1 MKNSL
6 LKNIFFNVYALFAWA
21 ITTSVVSAQV
31 NGSVDTSFGTRNNWA
46 VFDTGAGHA
55 NVSGGVTDLL
65 PLPDGRVLAAGY
77 CTNAGF
83 GSGACLYR
91 WTASGVPD
99 TTFGAGGGALV
110 FANASSTLGGQR
122 VRLLRRG
129 NGAIFV
135 AASCVSQS
143 FGAGI
148 CVAAVNANGA
158 GFDLSFGSTG
168 QTFLPIPSGY
178 TNVILE
184 SIALQPDGKLLV
196 GATCYVS
203 ALLSSNSSICVA
215 RLTAGAVFDSSF
227 GVNNWSL
234 TTAGP
239 GDTLRKLLLLP
250 DGRYFALATCGQ
262 TTATA
267 FLCSGLFFANGGFQR
282 TLSTDAL
289 GRYDALL
296 DARVLGSQLTLQW
309 SGYEPSENRIYAAR
323 REAYT
328 PAGAYDTSYGGYPST
343 GVAGD
348 INMDTSNDGTA
359 YAGAILQDGS
369 ALFAGFCNATSVSL
383 VLCTTRFNANGILDA
398 SYGNGGRFEYGG
410 QAGPWASVGSMPSP
424 FSVAETPDGKVLF
437 AGECAE
443 TTMIRRP
450 CVIRLNGS
458 PQTARACTM
467 DIDGDGVINATTDGL
482 ILLRAMLG
490 FSGTSALANAVA
502 PGAARSTWPQVREY
516 LFDQC
521 RMPVSVQ

>member
-1 MKNSL
+1 MKSSL
-6 LKNIFFNVYALFAWA
+6 LRKVTLYIFALLNWA
-21 ITTSVVSAQV
+21 LAISVVSAQV
-31 NGSVDTSFGTRNNWA
+31 NGSVDTSFGTRSNWA
-46 VFDTGAGHA
+46 VFDTGSGDA
-55 NVSGGVTDLL
+55 NVSGSVTDLL

-77 CTNAGF
+77 CTNSGF

-99 TTFGAGGGALV
+99 TAFGAGGASLIL
-110 FANASSTLGGQR
+110 ANASSTLSGQR

-135 AASCVSQS
+135 AASCVSPS
-143 FGAGI
+143 FGGGI
-148 CVAAVNANGA
+148 CVAAVNANGI

-196 GATCYVS
+196 GATCYAG
-203 ALLSSNSSICVA
+203 ALLSSTSSLCVA
-215 RLTAGAVFDSSF
+215 RLTTAAVFDPSF
-227 GVNNWSL
+227 GVSNWSL
-234 TTAGP
+234 TTPGP
-239 GDTLRKLLLLP
+239 GDTLRKLVLLP

-282 TLSTDAL
+282 TLSTDAPS
-289 GRYDALL
+289 RYDQLL

-309 SGYEPSENRIYAAR
+309 VGYSPSENRIYAAR

-328 PAGAYDTSYGGYPST
+328 PTGAYDTSFGGYPST

-348 INMDTSNDGTA
+348 VNMDSSNDGTA
-359 YAGAILQDGS
+359 YAGAILRDGS
-369 ALFAGFCNATSVSL
+369 ALFAGFCNSSSASL
-383 VLCTTRFNANGILDA
+383 ALCTTRFTPHGILDT
-398 SYGNGGRFEYGG
+398 SYGVGGRFEYGG
-410 QAGPWASVGSMPSP
+410 QAGPWGSAGAMNLPV
-424 FSVAETPDGKVLF
+424 SVAETTDGKVLF

-443 TTMIRRP
+443 TGLVRRP
-450 CVIRLNGS
+450 CVIRFNGS
-458 PQTARACTM
+458 PQTASACTM
-467 DIDGDGVINATTDGL
+467 DIDGDGLINATTDGL

-490 FSGTSALANAVA
+490 FTGTSALANAVA
-502 PGAARSTWPQVREY
+502 PGAARTTWGQVRDY

-521 RMPVSVQ
+521 RMAIPVQ